1 MIRGMARFAVA
12 AVVFW
17 GLAAIPLVADFL
29 GQSYLISLATRIVIF
44 ALAAFMAYRSCS
56 SSYPPRSS

>member
-44 ALAAFMAYRSCS
+44 ALAAVTLDFL
-56 SSYPPRSS
+56 